1 MCKSYNTFGLFNMYC
16 SSFFFFFLWPTTN
29 KNKYFVK
36 MLWHLLGECVKA
48 TVLLVCS
55 IYIVHCF
62 FFFFLVIDL
71 CSFSTILLHCLY
83 IVFHCSSTIPFWLAT
98 LTFFFFFLV
107 LKNSYST
114 KRHYSYSSYILFIYF
129 FSVFRLYFFFLL
141 YILLYW
147 YNKFHNIFTIIKVL
161 ISYTSK

>member
-1 MCKSYNTFGLFNMYC
+1 MFSENVVTLVGWMCKSYSTFGLFNIYC
-16 SSFFFFFLWPTTN
+16 SL
-29 KNKYFVK
+29 
-36 MLWHLLGECVKA
+36 
-48 TVLLVCS
+48 
-55 IYIVHCF
+55 F

-98 LTFFFFFLV
+98 LTFFFFFFLV